1 MSTRAMYSFSDDLG
15 THHVYVHYDGYP
27 TGAADK
33 IAAALKAVMPKGWK
47 YSLGVDNH
55 STIVL
60 TIASAPVD
68 LIAEAQK
75 VVKSRLLD
83 WQIAQGYADKT
94 KPTEMSVNHY
104 HLDGAFTGAL
114 LATFKK
120 IVAALNL
127 DNHDRSD
134 LQSDHF
140 DVGHYVE
147 INVGAWNKAFV
158 VRA

>member
-1 MSTRAMYSFSDDLG
+1 MAYMNQG
-15 THHVYVHYDGYP
+15 KK
-27 TGAADK
+27 AK
-33 IAAALKAVMPKGWK
+33 IAAALKAVMPKSWK
-47 YSLGVDNH
+47 YSLGVHNH

-83 WQIAQGYADKT
+83 WQIAQGYADKA

-104 HLDGAFTGAL
+104 HLDGAFTGEL
-114 LATFKK
+114 LAVFEK

-127 DNHDRSD
+127 DNLNRSD
-134 LQSDHF
+134 LQTDYF
-140 DVGHYVE
+140 DVGHYVS
-147 INVGAWNKAFV
+147 VHLGRWNKPFV
-158 VRA
+158 VTAS

>member
-1 MSTRAMYSFSDDLG
+1 MAYMNQEKK
-15 THHVYVHYDGYP
+15 
-27 TGAADK
+27 AK

-47 YSLGVDNH
+47 YSLGVNNH

-75 VVKSRLLD
+75 VVKARLLD
-83 WQIAQGYADKT
+83 WQIAQA

-104 HLDGAFTGAL
+104 HLDGAFTGDL
-114 LATFKK
+114 LATFEK
-120 IVAALNL
+120 IVAVLNL

-134 LQSDHF
+134 LRSDHF
-140 DVGHYVE
+140 DVGHYVS
-147 INVGAWNKAFV
+147 VHLGRWNKPFV
-158 VRA
+158 VQA

>member
-1 MSTRAMYSFSDDLG
+1 MAYMNQEKK
-15 THHVYVHYDGYP
+15 V
-27 TGAADK
+27 K

-47 YSLGVDNH
+47 YSLGVNNH

-104 HLDGAFTGAL
+104 HLDGAFTGEL
-114 LATFKK
+114 LATFEK
-120 IVAALNL
+120 IVTALNL

-134 LQSDHF
+134 AMTDHY
-140 DVGHYVE
+140 DVGHYVS
-147 INVGAWNKAFV
+147 IHLGRWNKPFV
-158 VRA
+158 VTAS

>member
-1 MSTRAMYSFSDDLG
+1 MAYMNQEKK
-15 THHVYVHYDGYP
+15 
-27 TGAADK
+27 AK
-33 IAAALKAVMPKGWK
+33 IAAALKAVMPKDWK
-47 YSLGVDNH
+47 YSLGVNNH

-75 VVKSRLLD
+75 VVKSRALKRKQGALRLLD
-83 WQIAQGYADKT
+83 WQIAQGYADKA

-104 HLDGAFTGAL
+104 HLDGAFTGEL

-134 LQSDHF
+134 PQTDHF
-140 DVGHYVE
+140 DVGHYVS
-147 INVGAWNKAFV
+147 VHLGRWNKPFV
-158 VRA
+158 VTA